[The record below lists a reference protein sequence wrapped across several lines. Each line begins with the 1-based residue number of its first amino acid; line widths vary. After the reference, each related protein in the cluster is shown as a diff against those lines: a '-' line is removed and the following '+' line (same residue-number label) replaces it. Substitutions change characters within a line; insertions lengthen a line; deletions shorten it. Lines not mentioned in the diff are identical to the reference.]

1 MATRFMN
8 NNQSANCCYTCA
20 AATSSARISR
30 ILDTAT
36 VLVVSIFVFLV
47 NLRLGGLL
55 T

>member
-30 ILDTAT
+30 ILDTAII
-36 VLVVSIFVFLV
+36 LVVSIFVCLIDV
-47 NLRLGGLL
+47 RLCLG
-55 T
+55 